1 MKKLIHQLKYYF
13 SFTKRERR
21 GIIVLFSLMLLLLII
36 RMFIFPYLT
45 KNQHLNI
52 DKFSKEITAFESY
65 SDSAGKAEHNK
76 SYSDNQK
83 FDFNNSDKSFAAIN
97 LKPFEFNPN
106 TIQTDEMKEMGLSD
120 KQIKTLLNFRN
131 KGGKFYKKEDFK
143 KMYCISSE
151 EYNILEPFISIP
163 DNRTNSNTSVKYEN
177 KQKAVFTAELNS
189 ADTNDLQEIKGI
201 GPAFARRIANYRNK
215 LGGFVKKEQLRE
227 VYGIDS
233 AKYAMIQA
241 SVTINASA
249 IQKININK
257 ASIQEL
263 KKHPYFD
270 YYVAKAIV
278 SYRTLHGEFKSVSEI
293 RKVNLVYDDF
303 YNKIAPYL
311 SVN

>member
-1 MKKLIHQLKYYF
+1 
-13 SFTKRERR
+13 
-21 GIIVLFSLMLLLLII
+21 
-36 RMFIFPYLT
+36 MFIFPYLT